1 LTAPSITVCGVVVDQ
16 LIAALDDPPAAL
28 EDPTPEPEAPSVEDA
43 LDWL

>member
-1 LTAPSITVCGVVVDQ
+1 LTAPSITVSGVVVDQ
-16 LIAALDDPPAAL
+16 SIAALDDPPAAL

>member
-1 LTAPSITVCGVVVDQ
+1 VVVDQ
-16 LIAALDDPPAAL
+16 LIAALEDPPAAL